1 MITPHFLPK
10 LVPPVSIPNSQS
22 SKHYVHHTLPCD
34 QNNRFEGEECR
45 EEIQDMSCR
54 AEEVR
59 SGIAPK
65 EMIIEAKIVR
75 MTKTTMFVISVLA
88 LVIHQFRNVEM
99 TNTSIELEYRHT

>member
-1 MITPHFLPK
+1 M
-10 LVPPVSIPNSQS
+10 QS
-22 SKHYVHHTLPCD
+22 KGKSDLGLL
-34 QNNRFEGEECR
+34 Q
-45 EEIQDMSCR
+45 
-54 AEEVR
+54 
-59 SGIAPK
+59 